1 MKKFLIGIICSF
13 LFFNTAN
20 AIELS
25 QDVIDKASNPENR
38 LVIYKDG
45 EVFTSTDDTLR
56 PILDYLEKNKTMK
69 GAFVFDRT
77 VGKAEAL
84 LYVYGKA
91 KFVYGETMSIPAQK
105 ILIMHRIQRKS
116 GKLVGEIL
124 IPDNTDIRPRDKA
137 VAEIKSAKKAYK
149 LFTEGGGELD

>member
-1 MKKFLIGIICSF
+1 MKKIIAAIICSF

-20 AIELS
+20 AIELT
-25 QDVIDKASNPENR
+25 QDVIDKATNPNNAIA
-38 LVIYKDG
+38 IYKDG
-45 EVFTSTDDTLR
+45 EVYVSEDKSLR
-56 PILDYLEKNKTMK
+56 PILTYLEDNKTMK

-105 ILIMHRIQRKS
+105 ILIMHRIPRKV

-124 IPDNTDIRPRDKA
+124 IDDNTDIRPCDKA
-137 VAEIKSAKKAYK
+137 VENIKSGKKAYK
-149 LFTEGGGELD
+149 LFTEGGGALD